1 MAEHGR
7 APRGSPGW
15 APAVGRRIAK
25 NAAANAALLSPITG
39 KSAQTLLYD
48 DTMAASTL
56 HAAAAVAKDKT
67 KGKKA
72 AGRLLMFAYV
82 AAEALDDAEATSEAH
97 AVARDAVDK
106 LRMAVTN
113 EDGHAASERA
123 REAAAAAL
131 RAAGLEDEMRRRLK
145 RARPGKFALVHQVLE
160 YLYVGGWAALND
172 DCRVLREHKISRVC
186 SVVTADTP
194 RTLPAFVTHHLHVVC
209 RDDENAPLTNAFPQI
224 SAFLDEARRAREIA
238 YVHCGAGVS
247 RACTSVAAYLIWS
260 GSLSAGEALRIVQ
273 NRRPQCR
280 PNAGFKR
287 QLGAWAERCR
297 GGEKPAICAAPTPSD
312 RRRGTVVTVVRCD
325 MSE

>member
-1 MAEHGR
+1 MR
-7 APRGSPGW
+7 AHRCCRSRVGTQLWFVIPQRTAATQKTAQSCLTGILDTI
-15 APAVGRRIAK
+15 GRRLEEESQSAL
-25 NAAANAALLSPITG
+25 AALSRN
-39 KSAQTLLYD
+39 
-48 DTMAASTL
+48 ASN
-56 HAAAAVAKDKT
+56 
-67 KGKKA
+67 
-72 AGRLLMFAYV
+72 
-82 AAEALDDAEATSEAH
+82 AEATSDAH
-97 AVARDAVDK
+97 AAARAAVDK

-113 EDGHAASERA
+113 EDGDAASERA

-131 RAAGLEDEMRRRLK
+131 RAAGLGDEMRRRL
-145 RARPGKFALVHQVLE
+145 RRSRPGKFALVHQVLE

-172 DCRVLREHKISRVC
+172 DCRVLREQKISRVC

-209 RDDENAPLTNAFPQI
+209 RDDENAPLGSAFMQI

-247 RACTSVAAYLIWS
+247 RACASVAAYLIWS

-297 GGEKPAICAAPTPSD
+297 GAVCCAARCSPPTPAAASAGPRT
-312 RRRGTVVTVVRCD
+312 RRRRWT
-325 MSE
+325 

>member
-1 MAEHGR
+1 
-7 APRGSPGW
+7 
-15 APAVGRRIAK
+15 
-25 NAAANAALLSPITG
+25 
-39 KSAQTLLYD
+39 
-48 DTMAASTL
+48 
-56 HAAAAVAKDKT
+56 
-67 KGKKA
+67 
-72 AGRLLMFAYV
+72 
-82 AAEALDDAEATSEAH
+82 
-97 AVARDAVDK
+97 
-106 LRMAVTN
+106 
-113 EDGHAASERA
+113 
-123 REAAAAAL
+123 
-131 RAAGLEDEMRRRLK
+131 MRRRL
-145 RARPGKFALVHQVLE
+145 RRSRPAKFALVHQVLE

-172 DCRVLREHKISRVC
+172 DCRVLREQKISRVC

-209 RDDENAPLTNAFPQI
+209 RDDENAPLGTAFPQI
-224 SAFLDEARRAREIA
+224 VAFLDEARRAREIA

-280 PNAGFKR
+280 PNAGFKK

>member
-1 MAEHGR
+1 
-7 APRGSPGW
+7 
-15 APAVGRRIAK
+15 
-25 NAAANAALLSPITG
+25 
-39 KSAQTLLYD
+39 
-48 DTMAASTL
+48 
-56 HAAAAVAKDKT
+56 
-67 KGKKA
+67 
-72 AGRLLMFAYV
+72 
-82 AAEALDDAEATSEAH
+82 
-97 AVARDAVDK
+97 
-106 LRMAVTN
+106 
-113 EDGHAASERA
+113 
-123 REAAAAAL
+123 
-131 RAAGLEDEMRRRLK
+131 MRRRL
-145 RARPGKFALVHQVLE
+145 RRSRPAKFALLHQVLE

-209 RDDENAPLTNAFPQI
+209 RDDENAPLANAFPQI
-224 SAFLDEARRAREIA
+224 AAFLDEAKRAREIA

>member
-25 NAAANAALLSPITG
+25 NAAANAALLAPITG
-39 KSAQTLLYD
+39 KSAHTLLYD

-56 HAAAAVAKDKT
+56 HVAAAAAKDKT

-113 EDGHAASERA
+113 EDGDAASERA

-172 DCRVLREHKISRVC
+172 DCRVLC
-186 SVVTADTP
+186 GNQNFTAG
-194 RTLPAFVTHHLHVVC
+194 
-209 RDDENAPLTNAFPQI
+209 
-224 SAFLDEARRAREIA
+224 LDRQYGRLIA
-238 YVHCGAGVS
+238 
-247 RACTSVAAYLIWS
+247 
-260 GSLSAGEALRIVQ
+260 
-273 NRRPQCR
+273 
-280 PNAGFKR
+280 
-287 QLGAWAERCR
+287 
-297 GGEKPAICAAPTPSD
+297 EK
-312 RRRGTVVTVVRCD
+312 
-325 MSE
+325 